1 MAARRRVGNLL
12 ALAILAGLIER
23 PMHPYEMATLLRERA
38 KDQSIKIQWGS
49 LYTVVQNLEKHGLVA
64 AAGTDRQGR
73 RPERT
78 IYAITPEGRAELDD
92 WMSELVAT
100 PKQEFTAFE
109 AALAHLGVLP
119 PDVAIS
125 LLRQRIDTLDTL
137 VRDGWAEL
145 RAVAETVPRPFLI
158 ESEYKLAMAEA
169 EATWVRSLHKELA
182 EGTMPGIE
190 LWRQYHE
197 LTKEEG
203 QQ

>member
-23 PMHPYEMATLLRERA
+23 PMHPYEMATLLRERG
-38 KDQSIKIQWGS
+38 KDQSTKIQWGS

-78 IYAITPEGRAELDD
+78 IYAITPEGRAELDG
-92 WMSELVAT
+92 WMNELVAT

-119 PDVAIS
+119 PDVAIP
-125 LLRQRIDTLDTL
+125 LLRQRIDTLDAL
-137 VRDGWAEL
+137 VRDGWTQL

-158 ESEYKLAMAEA
+158 EAEYKLAMAEA

-182 EGTMPGIE
+182 EGTMPGMD
-190 LWRQYHE
+190 LWRRYHE
-197 LTKEEG
+197 RTKEEG